1 MSPTRANNYN
11 IANGGVAD
19 YQADPANAAG
29 LGPASPRERALLRG
43 HRARPLVRPG
53 VLRIRSGHAGRGHSE
68 RPRQRLPG
76 HGPEGH
82 AGARNRVRRG
92 ACDARAGGLLRPGL
106 RRGYQPA
113 DGAPGPARG
122 GGVPQRARIPEQ
134 RRGSRRGART
144 LVEPLRP
151 GRPTANRFRFFLYRV
166 SAHPQPR
173 HHRELRARGLPPAA
187 TRRTL
192 QIPGA
197 GIFAGRARTGR
208 HLGGRAVQRGG
219 CARDGTTLRL
229 RTAIPKRQWE
239 PVLLALV
246 LQETGTPIA
255 AGHGSG
261 ALDRR
266 VFLPFLPAGGPIL
279 LHPFPNFLAFL
290 GVHKLPA
297 AALDIL
303 GENRNSAG
311 ASLQFLQR
319 SNYPLESLFLGVQ
332 LLYRFI

>member
-29 LGPASPRERALLRG
+29 LGPTRPREPALLRG
-43 HRARPLVRPG
+43 HRARPLVRRG
-53 VLRIRSGHAGRGHSE
+53 VLRIRPCHAGTGGSK

-76 HGPEGH
+76 HGPERH
-82 AGARNRVRRG
+82 AGARNRVRRR
-92 ACDARAGGLLRPGL
+92 ARDTRTGGPLRPGL

-122 GGVPQRARIPEQ
+122 GRVPQRTSIPEQ
-134 RRGSRRGART
+134 WYGSRRGART

-151 GRPTANRFRFFLYRV
+151 GRQTASGFRFFLYRV

-173 HHRELRARGLPPAA
+173 DHRELRPRGPPPAA

-197 GIFAGRARTGR
+197 RVLPGGGRTGQY
-208 HLGGRAVQRGG
+208 LGGRAVQRTG

-229 RTAIPKRQWE
+229 RAAIPKR
-239 PVLLALV
+239 
-246 LQETGTPIA
+246 
-255 AGHGSG
+255 
-261 ALDRR
+261 R
-266 VFLPFLPAGGPIL
+266 
-279 LHPFPNFLAFL
+279 
-290 GVHKLPA
+290 
-297 AALDIL
+297 
-303 GENRNSAG
+303 
-311 ASLQFLQR
+311 
-319 SNYPLESLFLGVQ
+319 
-332 LLYRFI
+332 